1 MCLQTGVNRYIPVD
15 TTPNFTVSSNLTEV
29 SKKKRAAAPLRP
41 ARRRAGMREA
51 LKRPYSCDICRKR
64 YSQPQ
69 GLSRHH
75 QEEHNPHSCLYCGF
89 KWSRP
94 YQYRSH
100 LERQHLDVN
109 PDDVLGKPAGSRRKS
124 TIIGRNLPQHFFS
137 PAIDLDRQSQT
148 QRPLMPP
155 LPAMATATQPY
166 RLSVSYYDPRP
177 ERAGPAV
184 TSHKREEAGVLELSD
199 ISDIIGPDVPSAFLF
214 AEERAQPAKDVG
226 ISIQRG
232 QLWLA
237 HAFC

>member
-1 MCLQTGVNRYIPVD
+1 MH
-15 TTPNFTVSSNLTEV
+15 
-29 SKKKRAAAPLRP
+29 
-41 ARRRAGMREA
+41 EA
-51 LKRPYSCDICRKR
+51 LIRPYSCDICRKR
-64 YSQPQ
+64 YSQLQ

-75 QEEHNPHSCLYCGF
+75 QAEHNPHACLYCDF

-100 LERQHLDVN
+100 LERRHLDVN

-124 TIIGRNLPQHFFS
+124 TIIGRNLPQHVS
-137 PAIDLDRQSQT
+137 PPAIDLGRQT
-148 QRPLMPP
+148 RTEPLQRPLMPP
-155 LPAMATATQPY
+155 LPAMAKVTHVSLPP
-166 RLSVSYYDPRP
+166 RLSVSYYGPRP
-177 ERAGPAV
+177 ERAGRAGPAV

-199 ISDIIGPDVPSAFLF
+199 IIGPDVPSAGLF

-237 HAFC
+237 HHFC